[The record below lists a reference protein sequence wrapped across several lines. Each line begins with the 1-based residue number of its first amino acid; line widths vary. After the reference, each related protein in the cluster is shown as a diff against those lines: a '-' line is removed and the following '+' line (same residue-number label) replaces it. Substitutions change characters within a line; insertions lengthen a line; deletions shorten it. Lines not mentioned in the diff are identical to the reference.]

1 MKDKRRPKNGAGKS
15 AKKEVKVV
23 ERKVSSEALR
33 GVAAI
38 FFIAIAGF
46 LIIAELGGGGSAG
59 TSLFGTLSWL
69 LGIGYLLLPLS
80 LILLAALVFRSLE
93 ERFGW
98 VQILGLTVFLLS
110 A

>member
-1 MKDKRRPKNGAGKS
+1 MKEKKRSKNGSSKG
-15 AKKEVKVV
+15 AKKEVRVV
-23 ERKVSSEALR
+23 ERKVSSEAMR
-33 GVAAI
+33 GGAAI

-59 TSLFGTLSWL
+59 ASMFGWLSWL

-80 LILLAALVFRSLE
+80 LILLSALVFRSLE

-98 VQILGLTVFLLS
+98 AQVLGL

>member
-1 MKDKRRPKNGAGKS
+1 MKEKKRSKNGSNKS

-23 ERKVSSEALR
+23 ERQVSSEALR

-59 TSLFGTLSWL
+59 SSMFGWLSWL
-69 LGIGYLLLPLS
+69 LGVGYLLLPLS
-80 LILLAALVFRSLE
+80 LIPSSRIGIPLF
-93 ERFGW
+93 
-98 VQILGLTVFLLS
+98 
-110 A
+110 